1 MKRTEA
7 RENTFLLLFEAGAK
21 KDETPEE
28 ILEKAVEARGLQ
40 TDDYVTSVFH
50 GVYEHTQEIDG
61 VIEECL
67 IGWKKA
73 RVSLASMAILRL
85 ATYEMM
91 FMPDIPA
98 KVSINEGIE
107 LSKKYDDDKS
117 FVFINGVLNAVADKT
132 GKKNHE

>member
-21 KDETPEE
+21 KDEMPEE

-40 TDDYVTSVFH
+40 TDNYVTSVFR
-50 GVYEHTQEIDG
+50 GVYEHAQEIEG

-67 IGWKKA
+67 IGCKKA